1 MRDCNHTTG
10 KLTYGD
16 GSTYCIHCSDWLQ
29 LGKQIKTK
37 AEERLIKAALRWIAI
52 ENLGD
57 TADMAQAMAKAGEAV
72 LKERKKKK

>member
-1 MRDCNHTTG
+1 MKSPKCKHTWYAYCADCGATNTV
-10 KLTYGD
+10 
-16 GSTYCIHCSDWLQ
+16 I
-29 LGKQIKTK
+29 TK